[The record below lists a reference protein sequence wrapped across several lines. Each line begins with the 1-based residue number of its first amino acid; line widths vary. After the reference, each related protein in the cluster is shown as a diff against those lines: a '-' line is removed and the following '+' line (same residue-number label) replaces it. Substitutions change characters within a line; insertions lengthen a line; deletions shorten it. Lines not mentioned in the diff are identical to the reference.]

1 MIRLKY
7 SVRVIDILFPAGINK
22 TWISTLYKILV
33 VFIRRYFNVDKN
45 QWKEDEDNI
54 ESEEFWNTLGT
65 TNVSIL
71 IFVHSP
77 QSSSFWRKETSE
89 EYKWF
94 FVFLVPFRASFTRV
108 PTEFNLTIKQG
119 GYKRSARSWRTDKG
133 EERWI
138 RFFPAP
144 CPSQAWIDCWYTPA
158 QTEGFLI
165 NIQSMFAL
173 RSIV

>member
-94 FVFLVPFRASFTRV
+94 FVFLIPFRASFTRV

-138 RFFPAP
+138 R
-144 CPSQAWIDCWYTPA
+144 
-158 QTEGFLI
+158 
-165 NIQSMFAL
+165 
-173 RSIV
+173 RSILPRPVSASSLNRSLIHTGPNRRISN